1 MDIKEPKEKN
11 IPSYYKVNNHH
22 NLKLMFAIFSFI
34 ASIILILPFAVKA
47 TSGGETSRENTFY
60 IQVLNNAMP
69 IVKTSVFNEEDLAEG
84 GFSIKKEVLSLFNID
99 LNNPLALVLR
109 EIPSMY
115 QEGEE
120 GETHEESVIFNPFK
134 LSEKDISIEQ
144 EQKLDLPDKTV
155 GVYNPKLKKTLNKA
169 KPEVLIYHT
178 HTTESFAGIGKDSLQ
193 ADKNICAT
201 GDALA
206 KELEENYG
214 ISVIHDKTVHNA
226 ASYTQSY
233 TRSGPTVDKYLK
245 KYGDF
250 KIIIDL
256 HRDSVPDKKAVTTR
270 MNGQDVN
277 KIMFVMSKTN
287 PRYEKNL
294 AVVNSLIK
302 ISDSLFP
309 GYCRGILAYN
319 RGSSHFHQ
327 NKSNNA
333 VLIELGSY
341 VNTIQEAKESTKYL
355 GRIIAEYINGKK

>member
-1 MDIKEPKEKN
+1 MNIKEPKEKN
-11 IPSYYKVNNHH
+11 IPSYYNVNNHQ
-22 NLKLMFAIFSFI
+22 NLKIMCAIFSFI

-47 TSGGETSRENTFY
+47 TSGGEISRQNTFY

-69 IVKTSVFNEEDLAEG
+69 IVKTSVFNDEDLAEG
-84 GFSIKKEVLSLFNID
+84 GFSIKKEILSVFNID

-120 GETHEESVIFNPFK
+120 GENHEKSVIFNPFK

-155 GVYNPKLKKTLNKA
+155 GVYNPKIKKTLNKA

-193 ADKNICAT
+193 ADKNICAA

-206 KELEENYG
+206 NELEQNYG

-226 ASYTQSY
+226 ASYTESY
-233 TRSGPTVDKYLK
+233 ARSGPTVDKYLK

-250 KIIIDL
+250 KLIIDL
-256 HRDSVPDKKAVTTR
+256 HRDSVESKKAVTTR
-270 MNGQDVN
+270 MNGQDIT
-277 KIMFVMSKTN
+277 KIMFVMAKKN
-287 PRYEKNL
+287 PRYKKNL
-294 AVVNSLIK
+294 AVVNDLIQ

-309 GYCRGILAYN
+309 GYCRGIYDYN
-319 RGSSHFHQ
+319 YGTKYFHQ
-327 NKSNNA
+327 NKSDNA
-333 VLIELGSY
+333 VLIEMGSY
-341 VNTIQEAKESTKYL
+341 VNTIQEAKDSTKYL
-355 GRIIAEYINGKK
+355 GRIIAEHINGKK